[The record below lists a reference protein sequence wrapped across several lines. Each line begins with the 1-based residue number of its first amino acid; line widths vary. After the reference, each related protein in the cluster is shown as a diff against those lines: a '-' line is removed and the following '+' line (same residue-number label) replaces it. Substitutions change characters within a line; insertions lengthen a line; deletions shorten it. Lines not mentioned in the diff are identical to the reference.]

1 MITQNPIMS
10 DSTSQQ
16 RDEMSQNPEEKSH
29 LRDEASIARVL
40 KYTGL
45 FGGVQVIYALIAIVR
60 NKITAVLLG
69 LTGMGLIENYNRLG
83 RAPTSALPLA
93 QYNIWRACTVLGTH
107 VPSNITPHSCAVGP
121 CSLHV

>member
-40 KYTGL
+40 KYTG
-45 FGGVQVIYALIAIVR
+45 
-60 NKITAVLLG
+60 TLLVV
-69 LTGMGLIENYNRLG
+69 
-83 RAPTSALPLA
+83 
-93 QYNIWRACTVLGTH
+93 CK
-107 VPSNITPHSCAVGP
+107 
-121 CSLHV
+121 